1 MKDPTEFRQRF
12 AAWKNGEKV
21 YKDGLPAYRGGK
33 GSGKINY
40 SRWDNAELTSYPVPF
55 IDEKRITLTNAG
67 RATGAVLSTN
77 LLDSIADNANRA
89 GLPLQTALG
98 LAVKE
103 STLGNPTDDRSAWK
117 LSSGIRQAFNNK
129 YPGTEQHINYW
140 GDALNERED
149 VINYHKGH
157 QSDDPA
163 SGHKSVLQEAFE
175 FYKQHP
181 DKYNAGQK
189 DYQTSVDKRGV
200 EVMQSPEVKR
210 WRNAYNTKRVVRQWT
225 KPHLLLKESRFNK
238 PAYKDG
244 KLPGY
249 YLGTEGDKPIT
260 VGEYNIYPSAIGA
273 SELNVTTPEVVVTGK
288 DKSWMY
294 KQRDPGTITQDDRS
308 IGEKFWDSYIGKLKY
323 SIDNNKVIGGEYTL
337 PAIGLG
343 ALGMYA
349 AGAAGTMSAAPTL
362 QQAVNIAGKN
372 IYSTAA
378 RNLALSILGG
388 TAWDNATE
396 MITGNSWGQNVSN
409 LTGGWVPTAIS
420 DFTNPGY
427 LLSGE
432 AGNIASQ
439 NTKNISA
446 DLFTR
451 GKGLYRRVKNF
462 VAPKDHEFYNPGGT
476 YTQEFRDKYMLPW
489 DIVRKKATGISNA
502 LANSTQAKW
511 LFNVRLKPKSNPGE
525 FVQTETPIKVTVDGK
540 PITGTQYGLKYNTS
554 TEYEPLWGQ
563 DPWDDASF
571 PVLRNQASKGGLDV
585 LPISYTEGADISRE
599 YPLRNSTEFTEQLAQ
614 HLANIQN
621 QYGVPVVGSTRLIS
635 EGYFGGAPGDME
647 IIAPKRKLKEVED
660 LFNFVKLRDTR
671 GGTGVTGTSDKVL
684 SGAESNNLDIN
695 LIDDTGTIIHQ
706 LESTRNPSK
715 MPQIYTQNA
724 EANAQKLG
732 TPTKSADLKIP
743 KNDGSGEYTAEE
755 YFDELLKDQNTLTQ
769 SIIDN
774 TFKSGQSKHVQRAF
788 VMMNSDD
795 PKTIEKVSTAI
806 DHMVQQIPGMHKF
819 SEIYPTQKFDNV
831 EKNKE
836 ILTKIGFVPI
846 DIDKFA
852 SNPESMKN
860 IVDYWYMR
868 NTVATRSVNFDPSK
882 GGSYDNVMSA
892 TRSFDNGSSAGGG
905 GNNVLGSTFGG
916 FTRNHTQYTYYP
928 PVVSKSSTQPF
939 DDVFNAFQREAT
951 IFEDRDAVKKAITD
965 VLNENNL
972 PIDIG
977 NFNRFDSWFTDD
989 ITRLVNNKQISSDE
1003 ADFIISQVAKKL
1015 GVSGYRGKQYSNL
1028 GKYFGAMRKP
1038 NYEFGYPSFYARRNI
1053 DSGDHNIPTL
1063 PAEWGSDEM
1072 FFSDATQSA
1081 KTRGLVY
1088 GMPAEFSTMSI
1099 QDAAR
1104 QYPENITDLAPF
1116 VEKAKQLASARDPQI
1131 QPIHFKLSKGF
1142 DRDIAD
1148 EASGYN
1154 VANEAYVERN
1164 KHLNEQMQKLR
1175 DLATKHYLRKR
1186 KIKDAKRAATAAAL
1200 GVGFGMVAI
1209 PQIVEQLKRQD
1220 DFTYYMNNK
1229 DRMDSII
1236 DNKFGKG
1243 AANKW
1248 YTDTIDSDEYE
1259 ELDNK
1264 IYRLLRLERSKS
1276 RLRHIR
1282 ANKK

>member
-1 MKDPTEFRQRF
+1 MRKDSTEFRERF
-12 AAWKNGEKV
+12 AKWKAGEKV
-21 YKDGLPAYRGGK
+21 YEAGLPKYGDGKPNIFRRDKDGSYFYRG
-33 GSGKINY
+33 
-40 SRWDNAELTSYPVPF
+40 DNGVEVDVTPENTS
-55 IDEKRITLTNAG
+55 
-67 RATGAVLSTN
+67 LSTN
-77 LLDSIADNANRA
+77 PAMWTFVDSA
-89 GLPLQTALG
+89 G
-98 LAVKE
+98 
-103 STLGNPTDDRSAWK
+103 
-117 LSSGIRQAFNNK
+117 
-129 YPGTEQHINYW
+129 
-140 GDALNERED
+140 
-149 VINYHKGH
+149 
-157 QSDDPA
+157 
-163 SGHKSVLQEAFE
+163 
-175 FYKQHP
+175 
-181 DKYNAGQK
+181 
-189 DYQTSVDKRGV
+189 KR
-200 EVMQSPEVKR
+200 
-210 WRNAYNTKRVVRQWT
+210 YF
-225 KPHLLLKESRFNK
+225 PHLQH
-238 PAYKDG
+238 DT
-244 KLPGY
+244 
-249 YLGTEGDKPIT
+249 GT
-260 VGEYNIYPSAIGA
+260 VY
-273 SELNVTTPEVVVTGK
+273 
-288 DKSWMY
+288 
-294 KQRDPGTITQDDRS
+294 QDDRS
-308 IGEKFWDSYIGKLKY
+308 SGEKFWDNYIGELKY
-323 SIDNNKVIGGEYTL
+323 DLQNDKVVGGKYTL

-349 AGAAGTMSAAPTL
+349 AGAAGSAAAAPTL
-362 QQAVNIAGKN
+362 QQAASLVGKN
-372 IYSTAA
+372 IYYTAA
-378 RNLALSILGG
+378 RDFALSMLGG
-388 TAWDNATE
+388 TVLDNATKT
-396 MITGNSWGQNVSN
+396 ITGKPWGENVSN
-409 LTGGWVPTAIS
+409 LTRGWLPIAIS

-439 NTKNISA
+439 NIKNIST
-446 DLFTR
+446 DLFTS
-451 GKGLYRRVKNF
+451 GKGLYRRVRNF
-462 VAPKDHEFYNPGGT
+462 VAPKNHNFYKPGGI
-476 YTQEFRDKYMLPW
+476 YTKEFSDKYMLPW
-489 DIVRKKATGISNA
+489 RIALEKSRGIYGA
-502 LANSTQAKW
+502 LKNSTKPRW
-511 LFNVRLKPKSNPGE
+511 LFNVRLKPKLNSGK
-525 FVQTETPIKVTVDGK
+525 FVQTETPIEITVGGK
-540 PITGTQYGLKYNTS
+540 PITGTQYGLKYNTGV
-554 TEYEPLWGQ
+554 EYEPLWGQ
-563 DPWDDASF
+563 DPWDDMSF
-571 PVLRNQASKGGLDV
+571 PVLRDQVSKAGLDV
-585 LPISYTEGADISRE
+585 LPASYTEGGSGSVE

-614 HLANIQN
+614 HLADVQS

-647 IIAPKRKLKEVED
+647 IIVPKQKLREVED

-671 GGTGVTGTSDKVL
+671 GETGVTGTSDKVL

-715 MPQIYTQNA
+715 MPRIYTQNA

-732 TPTKSADLKIP
+732 TPVKSADLKIP

-769 SIIDN
+769 SVIDN
-774 TFKSGQSKHVQRAF
+774 TFKSGQSKHVRRAF

-806 DHMVQQIPGMHKF
+806 DHMVQQIPNMRRF
-819 SEIYPTQKFDNV
+819 SEIYPAQKFDNV

-868 NTVATRSVNFDPSK
+868 NTVATRSVNFYPSK

-965 VLNENNL
+965 VLNENKDYL
-972 PIDIG
+972 PIDIS

-989 ITRLVNNKQISSDE
+989 ITRLVKDGQISSDE
-1003 ADFIISQVAKKL
+1003 ADFIISQIAGKL

-1028 GKYFGAMRKP
+1028 GKYFGAMKKP

-1053 DSGDHNIPTL
+1053 DSGYHNMPTL

-1072 FFSDATQSA
+1072 FLGDATQFA
-1081 KTRGLVY
+1081 KTEGYVY
-1088 GMPAEFSTMSI
+1088 GMPTEFSEMSM

-1116 VEKAKQLASARDPQI
+1116 VEKAKQLASERDSQL
-1131 QPIHFKLSKGF
+1131 QPISFRLNKGF
-1142 DRDIAD
+1142 DQDIAE
-1148 EASGYN
+1148 EASGYKAAD
-1154 VANEAYVERN
+1154 VANTERN
-1164 KHLNEQMQKLR
+1164 THLDEQIRKLQ
-1175 DLATKHYLRKR
+1175 DLYAKHYQRKK
-1186 KIKDAKRAATAAAL
+1186 KIKNIKKAAIAAVL
-1200 GVGFGMVAI
+1200 GVGSGMVTI
-1209 PQIVEQLKRQD
+1209 PKIVEVQKSQRDLE
-1220 DFTYYMNNK
+1220 YYANNT

-1243 AANKW
+1243 TAYKW
-1248 YTDTIDSDEYE
+1248 KTDTIYSDEYK

-1264 IYRLLRLERSKS
+1264 ISRVLRTERYKSKRRS
-1276 RLRHIR
+1276 NRQT
-1282 ANKK
+1282 KK

>member
-12 AAWKNGEKV
+12 AKWKAGEKV
-21 YKDGLPAYRGGK
+21 YEAGLPKYGDGKPNIFRRDKDGSYFYRG
-33 GSGKINY
+33 
-40 SRWDNAELTSYPVPF
+40 DNGVEVDVTPENTS
-55 IDEKRITLTNAG
+55 
-67 RATGAVLSTN
+67 LSTN
-77 LLDSIADNANRA
+77 PAMWTFVDS
-89 GLPLQTALG
+89 
-98 LAVKE
+98 
-103 STLGNPTDDRSAWK
+103 
-117 LSSGIRQAFNNK
+117 
-129 YPGTEQHINYW
+129 
-140 GDALNERED
+140 
-149 VINYHKGH
+149 
-157 QSDDPA
+157 
-163 SGHKSVLQEAFE
+163 
-175 FYKQHP
+175 
-181 DKYNAGQK
+181 
-189 DYQTSVDKRGV
+189 
-200 EVMQSPEVKR
+200 
-210 WRNAYNTKRVVRQWT
+210 
-225 KPHLLLKESRFNK
+225 
-238 PAYKDG
+238 
-244 KLPGY
+244 
-249 YLGTEGDKPIT
+249 
-260 VGEYNIYPSAIGA
+260 
-273 SELNVTTPEVVVTGK
+273 TGK
-288 DKSWMY
+288 RYFPDLQHDTGTVSQDDKS
-294 KQRDPGTITQDDRS
+294 S
-308 IGEKFWDSYIGKLKY
+308 GEKFWDNYIGELKY
-323 SIDNNKVIGGEYTL
+323 DLQNDKVVGGKYTL

-349 AGAAGTMSAAPTL
+349 AGAAGSAAAAPTL
-362 QQAVNIAGKN
+362 QQAAGLVGKN

-378 RNLALSILGG
+378 RDFALSMLGG

-396 MITGNSWGQNVSN
+396 MITGKSWGENVSN
-409 LTGGWVPTAIS
+409 LTGRWLPTTIS

-439 NTKNISA
+439 NIKNISA
-446 DLFTR
+446 DLFTS
-451 GKGLYRRVKNF
+451 GKGLYRRVRNF
-462 VAPKDHEFYNPGGT
+462 VAPKDHDFYKHGGI
-476 YTQEFRDKYMLPW
+476 YTEEFRNKYMLPW
-489 DIVRKKATGISNA
+489 RIALEKSRGIYDA
-502 LANSTQAKW
+502 LKNSTQPKW

-525 FVQTETPIKVTVDGK
+525 FVQTETPIEVTVGGK
-540 PITGTQYGLKYNTS
+540 PITGTQYGLKYNADA
-554 TEYEPLWGQ
+554 EYEPLWGQ

-571 PVLRNQASKGGLDV
+571 PVLRNQSSKGGLDV
-585 LPISYTEGADISRE
+585 LPTSYSEGAGGSVE
-599 YPLRNSTEFTEQLAQ
+599 YPLRNSTEFTEQLTQ
-614 HLANIQN
+614 HLADVQN

-647 IIAPKRKLKEVED
+647 IIVPKQKLREVED

-671 GGTGVTGTSDKVL
+671 GGTGVTGISDKVL

-715 MPQIYTQNA
+715 MPRIYTQNA
-724 EANAQKLG
+724 EANARKLG
-732 TPTKSADLKIP
+732 TPVKSADLKIP

-769 SIIDN
+769 SVIDN
-774 TFKSGQSKHVQRAF
+774 TFKSGQSKHVRRAF

-806 DHMVQQIPGMHKF
+806 DHMVQQIPNMRRF
-819 SEIYPTQKFDNV
+819 SEIYPAQKFDNV

-868 NTVATRSVNFDPSK
+868 NTVATRSVNFDLSK

-928 PVVSKSSTQPF
+928 PVVPKSSSAQPF
-939 DDVFNAFQREAT
+939 DNVYDAFQREAT
-951 IFEDRDAVKKAITD
+951 IFGDTNAVKKAITD
-965 VLNENNL
+965 VLNENKDYL
-972 PIDIG
+972 PIDISD
-977 NFNRFDSWFTDD
+977 FNRFDSWFTDD
-989 ITRLVNNKQISSDE
+989 ITRLVNNKKISPDE
-1003 ADFIISQVAKKL
+1003 ADFLISQVAEKL

-1038 NYEFGYPSFYARRNI
+1038 NYQFGYPSFYARRNI
-1053 DSGDHNIPTL
+1053 DSGDHNMPTL

-1072 FFSDATQSA
+1072 FFNDVTQSA
-1081 KTRGLVY
+1081 KTKGYVY
-1088 GMPAEFSTMSI
+1088 GMPTEFSTMSM

-1116 VEKAKQLASARDPQI
+1116 VEKAKQLASERDPQL
-1131 QPIHFKLSKGF
+1131 QPISIRLLKGF
-1142 DRDIAD
+1142 DHDIAE

-1154 VANEAYVERN
+1154 AANAANTERN
-1164 KHLNEQMQKLR
+1164 THLNEQIQKLM
-1175 DLATKHYLRKR
+1175 DLS
-1186 KIKDAKRAATAAAL
+1186 AKRYQRKKKFKNIKKAAMATL
-1200 GVGFGMVAI
+1200 GFGFGTIAI
-1209 PQIVEQLKRQD
+1209 SRLVEDSKAWD
-1220 DFTYYMNNK
+1220 DLEYYADNK

-1248 YTDTIDSDEYE
+1248 NTDTIASDEYD
-1259 ELDNK
+1259 ELDRK
-1264 IYRLLRLERSKS
+1264 IRRVLRKERHKS
-1276 RLRHIR
+1276 ARHKS